1 MHATL
6 RTIESIAARLAVT
19 LILSATAVISAVA
32 RRLRRPG
39 AHPDTNR
46 RRLMLVGTF
55 YNDAWFDAHVAPLL
69 ACDSVEHITVV
80 TDRALRHS
88 PGVSY
93 AIPSR
98 TRTRILGRTLA
109 RLLQVFKTARA
120 DRCDLLMGYHIM
132 PNALICLIV
141 ARLLGRQ
148 CAYQMTGGP
157 IQLIG
162 GGVGS
167 ENTLLRRQ
175 HRSGRIRERLMQHA
189 ARQFEL
195 VVVRGEQ
202 GLSYMRSLGAEGRTA
217 IIPAGIDTERFVPA
231 APQRAEYELISVG
244 RLVEVKRYDRL
255 LRIVAE
261 LAGRRPNIG
270 CAIVG
275 EGPLR
280 GELETLAAELGV
292 SDNVRFMGRRNDVAD
307 LLPQARIFI
316 LTSASEGQSIAMM
329 EAMSAGLAVAAP
341 DVGELTDLLREGNT
355 GVVID
360 PEQYEAAA
368 RKLDALLDDEATTT
382 RMGASGRRTVVAFA
396 STEAVATRWS
406 VALDALSNDDALHE
420 MARSKESV
428 KREAPLMG
436 AIAGSDR

>member
-19 LILSATAVISAVA
+19 LILSATAVVSAAA
-32 RRLRRPG
+32 RRLHRP
-39 AHPDTNR
+39 AAPPDTNR

-55 YNDAWFDAHVAPLL
+55 YNDAWFDAHIAPLL

-80 TDRALRHS
+80 TDKALRPS
-88 PGVSY
+88 PGVTY

-98 TRTRILGRTLA
+98 TRTRIFGRTLA
-109 RLLQVFKTARA
+109 RLLQVFGAARA

-141 ARLLGRQ
+141 ARMLGRQ

-175 HRSGRIRERLMQHA
+175 RKSGRIRERLMQRL
-189 ARQFEL
+189 ARQFDL
-195 VVVRGEQ
+195 VIVRGEL
-202 GLSYMRSLGAEGRTA
+202 GLRYMRSLGAEGRTA
-217 IIPAGIDTERFVPA
+217 IIPAGIDTERFASA

-261 LAGRRPNIG
+261 LVGRRPNIG

-292 SDNVRFMGRRNDVAD
+292 SDNVRFMGRRNDVAN

-329 EAMSAGLAVAAP
+329 EAMSAELAVAAP
-341 DVGELTDLLREGNT
+341 DVGELTNLLREGGT

-360 PEQYEAAA
+360 PEQYDTAAT
-368 RKLDALLDDEATTT
+368 KLDALLDDDATLA
-382 RMGASGRRTVVAFA
+382 RMGANGRRIVTEFA
-396 STEAVATRWS
+396 STAAVAAKWS
-406 VALDALSNDDALHE
+406 VALSGLSNDDASRRT
-420 MARSKESV
+420 ARTNQSAKP
-428 KREAPLMG
+428 EAPLTG
-436 AIAGSDR
+436 AVAGSDR